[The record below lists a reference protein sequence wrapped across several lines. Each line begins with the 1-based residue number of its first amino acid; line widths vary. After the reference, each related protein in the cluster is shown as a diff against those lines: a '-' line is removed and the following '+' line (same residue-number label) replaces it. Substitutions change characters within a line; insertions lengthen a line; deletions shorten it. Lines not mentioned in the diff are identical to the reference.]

1 VQVFLAC
8 VYCLF
13 AAGVVFGF
21 AAIKPV
27 LIAEGVYRNLCSK
40 QELDDDVRV
49 CYAQELRFA
58 AQARRRKAPLTN
70 W

>member
-1 VQVFLAC
+1 MQVFLAC

-58 AQARRRKAPLTN
+58 APGQAKGKHR
-70 W
+70 